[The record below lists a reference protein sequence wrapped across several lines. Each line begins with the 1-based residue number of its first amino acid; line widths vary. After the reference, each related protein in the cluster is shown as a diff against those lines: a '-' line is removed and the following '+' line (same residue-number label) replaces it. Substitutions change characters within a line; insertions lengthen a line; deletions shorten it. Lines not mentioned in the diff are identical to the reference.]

1 MFVDV
6 IILYKFEGNN
16 KTWTYQVSSEQAS
29 QLTFSS
35 LVVVDYNNR
44 KYLAFVKDIHN
55 NQPEANS
62 IKIKPIESILV
73 NRSLN
78 KYQQFLLKHL
88 SINTITSLFEL
99 VNLFINPTLFK
110 ALVNQKKIE
119 QEVLITDTDHIVLN
133 KTNIKKYKIDE
144 NKLNDGRNNGQ
155 VVTRI
160 KSNHIYYGKV
170 LKTNHRPEIILCP
183 NDDVVSQVT
192 KQLIDKDT
200 TFATIKDKD
209 NINTYSLIYKLVK
222 DNQIDLIV
230 GTYRALFLPFNQMP
244 VIMMINASDK
254 NYNRDDN
261 PYINIKELLD
271 KSRLEVN
278 SIDNYPLIN
287 NLDHQR
293 NIQVAVNQLQLNDPQ
308 LINIIKE
315 TLKVGN
321 ICIYHPTNHQ
331 QVYMCPQCKYVSTTP
346 GVCPE
351 GCEYCLQ
358 KVEDEMQEFISR
370 LQLDY
375 KVTSDIDELQK
386 QGTVF
391 VTDNILLPIINFDLT
406 LTYMLDPTLRI
417 NNIFNSLDHMRT
429 YNYLASYS
437 KQIINILSY
446 PPHKVVE
453 EVNYISS
460 AKYIK
465 TMLLTQNKNKLPN
478 LFILYVYDKTH
489 QGCKYSYHKIIKYL
503 NKHKINVYYKEYIY
517 KHKNKYYQQLL
528 VQTENDK
535 LLRQLIIDAKVDV
548 RKIYY

>member
-16 KTWTYQVSSEQAS
+16 KTWTYQVSSEQVS

-35 LVVVDYNNR
+35 LVVVDYKHR
-44 KYLAFVKDIHN
+44 KHLAFVANIHN
-55 NQPEANS
+55 NQPEVKGIN
-62 IKIKPIESILV
+62 IKPIESVLV

-78 KYQQFLLKHL
+78 KYQQFLLKNL

-99 VNLFINPTLFK
+99 VNLFINSTLFK
-110 ALVNQKKIE
+110 ALVNQKIIE
-119 QEVLITDTDHIVLN
+119 QEVLITDTNHIVLN
-133 KTNIKKYKIDE
+133 KTNIKKYKLDE
-144 NKLNDGRNNGQ
+144 NKLNAARNNGQ

-160 KSNHIYYGKV
+160 KSNHIHYGKV
-170 LKTNHRPEIILCP
+170 SKTNYRPEIILCP
-183 NDDVVSQVT
+183 NDDVVSQIT

-200 TFATIKDKD
+200 TFATLKDKD

-222 DNQIDLIV
+222 DNRINLIV
-230 GTYRALFLPFNQMP
+230 GTYQALFLPFNQLP
-244 VIMMINASDK
+244 VITMINASDK

-278 SIDNYPLIN
+278 SIDDFPLIN
-287 NLDHQR
+287 NLGDQR
-293 NIQVAVNQLQLNDPQ
+293 NVQVVVNQLQLNDPQ

-351 GCEYCLQ
+351 GCEYRLQ

-370 LQLDY
+370 LQREY
-375 KVTSDIDELQK
+375 KVTSNIDELQK

-417 NNIFNSLDHMRT
+417 NNVFNSLDNMRT
-429 YNYLASYS
+429 YNYLAAYS
-437 KQIINILSY
+437 KQIINIVSY

-453 EVNYISS
+453 AVNYISN

-465 TMLLTQNKNKLPN
+465 QMLLIQNNNKLPH
-478 LFILYVYDKTH
+478 LYILYVYDKSH
-489 QGCKYSYHKIIKYL
+489 QGCKYSYHKIVKYL
-503 NKHKINVYYKEYIY
+503 NKDKINVYYEEYIY

-528 VQTENDK
+528 IQTGNDK
-535 LLRQLIIDAKVDV
+535 LLRQLIVDAKVDV

>member
-1 MFVDV
+1 M
-6 IILYKFEGNN
+6 
-16 KTWTYQVSSEQAS
+16 
-29 QLTFSS
+29 
-35 LVVVDYNNR
+35 
-44 KYLAFVKDIHN
+44 
-55 NQPEANS
+55 
-62 IKIKPIESILV
+62 
-73 NRSLN
+73 N
-78 KYQQFLLKHL
+78 KYQQLLLKHL

-99 VNLFINPTLFK
+99 VNLFINSTLFK
-110 ALVNQKKIE
+110 ALVNQKIIE
-119 QEVLITDTDHIVLN
+119 QEVLITDNDYIVLN
-133 KTNIKKYKIDE
+133 KTNIKKYKLDE
-144 NKLNDGRNNGQ
+144 NKLNNGRNNGQ

-170 LKTNHRPEIILCP
+170 LKTNCRPEIILCP

-209 NINTYSLIYKLVK
+209 NINTYSLIYKSVK

-230 GTYRALFLPFNQMP
+230 GTYRALFLPFNQIP
-244 VIMMINASDK
+244 VITMINASDK

-287 NLDHQR
+287 NLGHQR
-293 NIQVAVNQLQLNDPQ
+293 NVQVTVNQLQLNDPQ
-308 LINIIKE
+308 LIDIIKE

-321 ICIYHPTNHQ
+321 ICFYHPTNHQ

-351 GCEYCLQ
+351 GCEFRLQ
-358 KVEDEMQEFISR
+358 KVEDEMQELISR
-370 LQLDY
+370 LQLEY
-375 KVTSDIDELQK
+375 KVTRDIDQLQQ

-417 NNIFNSLDHMRT
+417 NNVFNSLDNMRT
-429 YNYLASYS
+429 YNYFAAYS
-437 KQIINILSY
+437 KQIINIVSY

-465 TMLLTQNKNKLPN
+465 SMLLTQNKNKLPN
-478 LFILYVYDKTH
+478 LFILYVHDKTH
-489 QGCKYSYHKIIKYL
+489 QGCKYSYYKIIKYL

-535 LLRQLIIDAKVDV
+535 LLRQLIVDAKVDV
-548 RKIYY
+548 RKIFY